1 MFLRWLR
8 FEFRECI
15 RVVGAGKSLLVDPV
29 GAREVCL
36 LFGFGIMVVVCN
48 MGLLEDS
55 CCIVTRALC
64 LMCVGKA
71 VKGGNR
77 MGWEETYCFIIVV
90 QRWAK

>member
-1 MFLRWLR
+1 MRLRRWRAVFLRWLR

-15 RVVGAGKSLLVDPV
+15 RVVGAEKTLLVDPV
-29 GAREVCL
+29 GVGEVCL

-64 LMCVGKA
+64 MFDV
-71 VKGGNR
+71 
-77 MGWEETYCFIIVV
+77 
-90 QRWAK
+90 RW